1 MVVIDDGWF
10 GERNNTESSIGDWVA
25 NPVKFPFGLQGVSKE
40 LKALGKL
47 VVTD

>member
-10 GERNNTESSIGDWVA
+10 GERNIGDWVA